1 MTKASS
7 VVIIGMSDETPVR
20 FLELGFGAGDHLE
33 ISHQNILLNVLM
45 IRHRNTKYYMNIT
58 DFNKYFTIKED

>member
-1 MTKASS
+1 LTKASS
-7 VVIIGMSDETPVR
+7 VVIIDISDKAPLR
-20 FLELGFGAGDHLE
+20 FLELGFGAGATVE
-33 ISHQNILLNVLM
+33 ISHQNFLLNVMM